1 MDAVAERRA
10 SRIVTPRLVLEPVT
24 QRLAEA
30 VVTGHL
36 GDIRAGPGWPHG
48 DTADAMAMAMSPNSA
63 PTWVITLD
71 GVVIGDCG
79 AFGWPDDRGVVE
91 IGYGLAEPFRGR
103 GFATEAAAAM
113 CTWLC
118 TYAGATAIT
127 ATSVVVGN
135 DASRRVLEKLG
146 FVEVDAD
153 DRHVSYLL
161 ARTESWC

>member
-1 MDAVAERRA
+1 
-10 SRIVTPRLVLEPVT
+10 
-24 QRLAEA
+24 
-30 VVTGHL
+30 
-36 GDIRAGPGWPHG
+36 
-48 DTADAMAMAMSPNSA
+48 
-63 PTWVITLD
+63 
-71 GVVIGDCG
+71 
-79 AFGWPDDRGVVE
+79 
-91 IGYGLAEPFRGR
+91 
-103 GFATEAAAAM
+103 M